1 MARVS
6 DAHLEARRQ
15 SILAAATKLFTQKGI
30 AAATMAEIAEEA
42 GISPGAI
49 YRYFENKE
57 ELARGCMNH
66 SAQAI
71 KMAWE
76 NPHAAE
82 MSFNELSLATFAEL
96 NKPEDAIDTQLF
108 LERALVALREND
120 GEMLQ
125 EFSDD
130 FEKIKGGIAL
140 MMRKEYGKP
149 AEMLELPSV
158 AEALLSFYWGV
169 RIVRLMRPKTDA
181 VQQLREVQK
190 LIDAALSGIRP
201 GPNP

>member
-30 AAATMAEIAEEA
+30 AAATMAEIADEA

-49 YRYFENKE
+49 YRYFENKD

-66 SAQAI
+66 SAEAI

-82 MSFNELSLATFAEL
+82 MSFSELSQATFEACAG
-96 NKPEDAIDTQLF
+96 PGDAIDTHLF
-108 LERALVALREND
+108 LERSLVALRE
-120 GEMLQ
+120 
-125 EFSDD
+125 DD
-130 FEKIKGGIAL
+130 
-140 MMRKEYGKP
+140 R
-149 AEMLELPSV
+149 EMLEEFSRDYDKVVDGINLLMSAEYGGRLGDINV
-158 AEALLSFYWGV
+158 RQLGEALYAFYWGT
-169 RIVRLMRPKTDA
+169 RLMKLLRPETEPVA
-181 VQQLREVQK
+181 QLKEVRR
-190 LIDAALSGIRP
+190 LIERALEP
-201 GPNP
+201 GESRS

>member
-30 AAATMAEIAEEA
+30 SAATMAEIADEA

-66 SAQAI
+66 SAEAI
-71 KMAWE
+71 KTAWE

-82 MSFNELSLATFAEL
+82 MSFNELAQATFAEL

-108 LERALVALREND
+108 LERALIALREND

-125 EFSDD
+125 EFHDD
-130 FEKIKGGIAL
+130 YEKIKHGIAL
-140 MMRKEYGKP
+140 LMTAEYGRP
-149 AEMLELPSV
+149 GDVLDMDAV
-158 AEALLSFYWGV
+158 AEALLAFYWGA
-169 RIVRLMRPKTDA
+169 RIVKLMRPRTDA
-181 VQQLREVQK
+181 VVQLAEIRK
-190 LIDAALSGIRP
+190 LMDAALRP
-201 GPNP
+201 ATA

>member
-49 YRYFENKE
+49 YRYFENKD
-57 ELARGCMNH
+57 ELALGCMNH
-66 SAQAI
+66 SAEAI

-76 NPHAAE
+76 NPQFAE
-82 MSFNELSLATFAEL
+82 MSFSALAEATFAEL
-96 NKPEDAIDTQLF
+96 NKPNDCINTQLF

-120 GEMLQ
+120 REMLD
-125 EFSDD
+125 EFDAD
-130 FEKIKGGIAL
+130 FEKIRKGIAL
-140 MMRKEYGKP
+140 VMS
-149 AEMLELPSV
+149 AEFAGAESV
-158 AEALLSFYWGV
+158 VNVDSLAESLLSFYWGS
-169 RIVRLMRPKTDA
+169 RLIKLLRPQSDA
-181 VQQLREVQK
+181 GRQLLEVQK
-190 LIDAALSGIRP
+190 LIQHALAPASANR
-201 GPNP
+201 

>member
-49 YRYFENKE
+49 YRYFENKD

-66 SAQAI
+66 SADAI
-71 KMAWE
+71 KNAWE
-76 NPHAAE
+76 HPEFAE
-82 MSFNELSLATFAEL
+82 MSFSALAEVTFAEL
-96 NKPEDAIDTQLF
+96 NKPGDATDTQLF

-120 GEMLQ
+120 RVMLD
-125 EFSDD
+125 EFDTD
-130 FEKIKGGIAL
+130 FNSIRAGIAH
-140 MMRKEYGKP
+140 MMAAEYPG
-149 AEMLELPSV
+149 ADEVVNVETL
-158 AEALLSFYWGV
+158 AEALLSFYWGS
-169 RIVRLMRPKTDA
+169 RLIKLLRPQSDA
-181 VQQLREVQK
+181 GSQLRELQK
-190 LIDAALSGIRP
+190 LIQGAFATGTTRS
-201 GPNP
+201 

>member
-49 YRYFENKE
+49 YRYFENKD

-66 SAQAI
+66 SAEAI

-76 NPHAAE
+76 NPQVAE
-82 MSFNELSLATFAEL
+82 MSFTALSEATFEACAG
-96 NKPEDAIDTQLF
+96 PEDAIDTHLF

-120 GEMLQ
+120 REMLQ

-130 FEKIKGGIAL
+130 YNKVVDGIDLL
-140 MMRKEYGKP
+140 MRAEFGDRLGDVSIRKLG
-149 AEMLELPSV
+149 
-158 AEALLSFYWGV
+158 EALYAFYWGT
-169 RIVRLMRPKTDA
+169 RLMRLLRPETDPLA
-181 VQQLREVQK
+181 QLTEVRH
-190 LIDAALSGIRP
+190 LIERALEP
-201 GPNP
+201 AN

>member
-15 SILAAATKLFTQKGI
+15 SILAAATKLFIQKGI

-49 YRYFENKE
+49 YRYFENKD

-66 SAQAI
+66 SAEAI
-71 KMAWE
+71 KLAWE
-76 NPHAAE
+76 NPQAAE
-82 MSFNELSLATFAEL
+82 MSFNELARETFAEL

-108 LERALVALREND
+108 LERALLALREND
-120 GEMLQ
+120 AEMLQ

-130 FEKIKGGIAL
+130 YQKIKSGISLL
-140 MMRKEYGKP
+140 MRAEYGRSP
-149 AEMLELPSV
+149 EILDMEAV
-158 AEALLSFYWGV
+158 AEALLSFYWGARLV
-169 RIVRLMRPKTDA
+169 KLMRPSTDA
-181 VQQLREVQK
+181 LPQLAEIRK
-190 LIDAALSGIRP
+190 LMDAALRP
-201 GPNP
+201 AGPVRV

>member
-49 YRYFENKE
+49 YRYFENKD

-66 SAQAI
+66 SAEAI

-76 NPHAAE
+76 NPEFAE
-82 MSFNELSLATFAEL
+82 MTFSALSEATFAEL
-96 NKPEDAIDTQLF
+96 NNPDDCIDTHLF

-120 GEMLQ
+120 REMLD
-125 EFSDD
+125 EFDAD
-130 FEKIKGGIAL
+130 FEKIRKGIAL
-140 MMRKEYGKP
+140 MMSAEYAG
-149 AEMLELPSV
+149 AESV
-158 AEALLSFYWGV
+158 VNVDSLAEALLSFYWGS
-169 RIVRLMRPKTDA
+169 RLIKLLRPQSDA
-181 VQQLREVQK
+181 GQQLLEVQK
-190 LIDAALSGIRP
+190 LIQHALAPAKG
-201 GPNP
+201 

>member
-49 YRYFENKE
+49 YRYFENKD

-66 SAQAI
+66 SADAI
-71 KMAWE
+71 KKAWE
-76 NPHAAE
+76 NPQVVE
-82 MSFNELSLATFAEL
+82 MSFTALSQATFEACAG
-96 NKPEDAIDTQLF
+96 PEDAIDTHLF

-120 GEMLQ
+120 REMLQ

-130 FEKIKGGIAL
+130 YDKVVGGIELL
-140 MMRKEYGKP
+140 MT
-149 AEMLELPSV
+149 AEFGQRLGDIRARRL
-158 AEALLSFYWGV
+158 AEALYAFYWGT
-169 RIVRLMRPKTDA
+169 RLMKLLRPATDPLD
-181 VQQLREVQK
+181 QLEEVNRVIQR
-190 LIDAALSGIRP
+190 ALDP
-201 GPNP
+201 AD